1 MKLQLGPSTLLGSRP
16 VSRPG
21 DTPRPGIG
29 LIGRPDDTLG
39 PESGPR
45 AKWMGG
51 TLLGAATVPEP
62 RSGEEL
68 LGTPRRSDSAR
79 T

>member
-21 DTPRPGIG
+21 DPPRPGIG
-29 LIGRPDDTLG
+29 LIDRPTTLLG

-51 TLLGAATVPEP
+51 TLLGAAMVSEP
-62 RSGEEL
+62 RFGEEL
-68 LGTPRRSDSAR
+68 LGTPRRSGSAR